1 VLLSDKETADWL
13 QQNFV
18 LSWENVREPAKVTI
32 DFGGGKV
39 LNRTLAGN
47 TAFYLTTSDGTVVDV
62 FPGVYTP
69 ADFRRV
75 LEPAMETVQTAEALK
90 GRDRE
95 NAIREAHIA
104 AFYKAF
110 TTESARISTSKMRVE
125 SPLLDALA
133 AAGPV
138 APPSIETTASKSVVE
153 APILRGM
160 GSLSAKALDPANTLD
175 FEGFASRLVDISKE
189 PLSTQEVRK
198 RFALDPKLS
207 EEERQARI
215 LQLDSQTNVRAVRP
229 AVHLMFR
236 DALKGNKTPQDL
248 TRIVYGQLLHIDI
261 DDPYLGL
268 GKNLMPGTE
277 GG

>member
-1 VLLSDKETADWL
+1 MLLSDKETADWL

-75 LEPAMETVQTAEALK
+75 LEPAIESARTAEALAP
-90 GRDRE
+90 DERE
-95 NAIREAHIA
+95 RFVREAHIA

-133 AAGPV
+133 AAGPM
-138 APPSIETTASKSVVE
+138 PPYEASASKAVVE

-160 GSLSAKALDPANTLD
+160 GTLSAKALDPASTLD

-207 EEERQARI
+207 EDERQARI

-236 DALKGNKTPQDL
+236 DAIEGTKTPQDL

-268 GKNLMPGTE
+268 GKNRMPGTE